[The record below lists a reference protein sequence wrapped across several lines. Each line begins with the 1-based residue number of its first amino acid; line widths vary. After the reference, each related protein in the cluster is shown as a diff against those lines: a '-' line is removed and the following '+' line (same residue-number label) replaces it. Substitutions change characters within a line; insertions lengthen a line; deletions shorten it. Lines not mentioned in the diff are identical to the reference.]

1 MEYGLALLGGF
12 CGIPLGME
20 AFSEP
25 FVGSMLGYTRS
36 GVFTCFLGWGGAP
49 PPQTL
54 PTGKAKNE
62 SKMQSF
68 GRTLHIG
75 LLFWASCRHPMLTL
89 GG

>member
-25 FVGSMLGYTRS
+25 FVGSMLGY
-36 GVFTCFLGWGGAP
+36 
-49 PPQTL
+49 
-54 PTGKAKNE
+54 N
-62 SKMQSF
+62 
-68 GRTLHIG
+68 RTLHIG